1 MLGSISF
8 PFFLSRV
15 FQTLLNTRKKMALQ
29 STVSKL
35 LENIYLAP
43 VLHFLVGYI
52 GVIKFYQ
59 SGVPGWLS
67 R

>member
-15 FQTLLNTRKKMALQ
+15 FQTLLNTRKKMTLQ

-35 LENIYLAP
+35 LENISLAQI
-43 VLHFLVGYI
+43 LHFLVGYI
-52 GVIKFYQ
+52 
-59 SGVPGWLS
+59 
-67 R
+67 